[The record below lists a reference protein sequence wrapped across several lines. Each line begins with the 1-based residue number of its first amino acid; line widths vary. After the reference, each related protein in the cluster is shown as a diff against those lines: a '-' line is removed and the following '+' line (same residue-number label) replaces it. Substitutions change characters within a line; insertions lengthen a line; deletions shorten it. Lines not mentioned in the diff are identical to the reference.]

1 MNYSIQ
7 PLRPLIVVV
16 LALSLFFKFP
26 PREEIS
32 LEASPLS
39 SRIIARF
46 ILISSEEKDAERQSR
61 PKKKS
66 WFRSSNRQSTET
78 RSFSPHPFSRVNAK
92 ALRSLTIERGIA
104 AGWRFVY
111 SRYGNSSLSSGS
123 VSHGRL
129 PRYTKHRSSTSSAL
143 ELARYIIFRIYYRLF
158 VSVQNGQAKIASRN
172 PVPFLFFTTGAYRSF
187 TGILKRGKKK
197 KKKDKGEERGGKTRG
212 KKA

>member
-1 MNYSIQ
+1 MRNGRAAQKKNRGFDRRIAN
-7 PLRPLIVVV
+7 RRKRVR
-16 LALSLFFKFP
+16 FP
-26 PREEIS
+26 
-32 LEASPLS
+32 
-39 SRIIARF
+39 
-46 ILISSEEKDAERQSR
+46 
-61 PKKKS
+61 
-66 WFRSSNRQSTET
+66 
-78 RSFSPHPFSRVNAK
+78 SPHPFSRVNAK

>member
-61 PKKKS
+61 PKK
-66 WFRSSNRQSTET
+66 NRGFDRRIANRRKRVRFPPIHSRELT
-78 RSFSPHPFSRVNAK
+78 RK
-92 ALRSLTIERGIA
+92 L
-104 AGWRFVY
+104 
-111 SRYGNSSLSSGS
+111 
-123 VSHGRL
+123 
-129 PRYTKHRSSTSSAL
+129 
-143 ELARYIIFRIYYRLF
+143 
-158 VSVQNGQAKIASRN
+158 
-172 PVPFLFFTTGAYRSF
+172 
-187 TGILKRGKKK
+187 
-197 KKKDKGEERGGKTRG
+197 
-212 KKA
+212 

>member
-32 LEASPLS
+32 LEASPFS

-92 ALRSLTIERGIA
+92 ALRSLTIERG
-104 AGWRFVY
+104 G
-111 SRYGNSSLSSGS
+111 SSGM
-123 VSHGRL
+123 
-129 PRYTKHRSSTSSAL
+129 AL
-143 ELARYIIFRIYYRLF
+143 CVFALR
-158 VSVQNGQAKIASRN
+158 Q
-172 PVPFLFFTTGAYRSF
+172 FFTVFRKRFSWKAASLHETPFEHQLRTRAGPLHYIQDLLSPLCQRS
-187 TGILKRGKKK
+187 KWPSENRV
-197 KKKDKGEERGGKTRG
+197 
-212 KKA
+212 A